1 MNIPLSA
8 NIHGQIRGALSR
20 QLRVLSQGIDE
31 QGFHLT
37 LSGINPN
44 LGGQS
49 LELDFLVVY

>member
-31 QGFHLT
+31 QGYHLT
-37 LSGINPN
+37 LTGINPN